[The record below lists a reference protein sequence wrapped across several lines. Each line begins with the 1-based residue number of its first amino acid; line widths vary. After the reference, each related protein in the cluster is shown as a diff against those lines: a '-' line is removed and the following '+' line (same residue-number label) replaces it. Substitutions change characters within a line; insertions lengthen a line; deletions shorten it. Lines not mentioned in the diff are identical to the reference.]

1 MLLADAANTVNESLE
16 TNNTR
21 ASAAVKVGAD
31 LQVTVITAPA
41 IAAAGGSINVADTT
55 GNQGAAPAA
64 ASSTGFYLSTNGAV
78 DAADVFL
85 GSRSI
90 GELPAGA
97 TSSATTVL
105 QIPANIAAGSY
116 FVIGVAD
123 WNGAVAETLETNNSR
138 SYAMPIGGDL
148 VVSTLTVSG
157 GGAANGPMTVTDTTK
172 NQGADCPAVRDGIL
186 FLDQFDLRRCGC
198 LDREPCRACA
208 RYWATSTAPTQL
220 TVPAGTLPG
229 TYWVI
234 AIADW
239 RTAITESAESNNTRT
254 YSFRV
259 GPDLIVN
266 TVTAPTSAV
275 AGTTIS
281 VTDMTW
287 NQGGDTAPASGTA
300 YYLSSN
306 GTLDPGD
313 VLLGTRTVP
322 LLGPGINQSGSVSL
336 VIPASTAA
344 GTYIIFAKADGND
357 SIAESIRNQQY
368 AHQEHLYNSWVA
380 VGDQRTA
387 KRSSCSR
394 APSWLLTS
402 TLQSPAL
409 SLFIRLRLY
418 VR

>member
-1 MLLADAANTVNESLE
+1 MNESLE

-21 ASAAVKVGAD
+21 SSAVVKVGAD

-41 IAAAGGSINVADTT
+41 FAAAGGSINVADTT
-55 GNQGAAPAA
+55 GNQGAAPAP
-64 ASSTGFYLSTNGAV
+64 ASSTGFYLSTNSAV
-78 DAADVFL
+78 DAADWFL
-85 GSRSI
+85 GSRSV

-105 QIPANIAAGSY
+105 QIPANMAAGSY
-116 FVIGVAD
+116 YVIGVAD
-123 WNGAVAETLETNNSR
+123 WNSAVAETLETNNSR
-138 SYAMPIGGDL
+138 YRAMPVGGDL
-148 VVSTLTVSG
+148 VVSNLTVSG
-157 GGAANGPMTVTDTTK
+157 GGAANGPMTITDTTK
-172 NQGADCPAVRDGIL
+172 NQGATVPQSETGFYVSINSTFDATDVFIGSRVVPALVP
-186 FLDQFDLRRCGC
+186 
-198 LDREPCRACA
+198 E
-208 RYWATSTAPTQL
+208 ATSTAPTQL
-220 TVPAGTLPG
+220 TVPAGTPPG

-234 AIADW
+234 AVADW
-239 RTAITESAESNNTRT
+239 RTALAESAESNNART

-322 LLGPGINQSGSVSL
+322 SLGPGISQSGSVSL

-344 GTYIIFAKADGND
+344 GTYIIFAKGDGND
-357 SIAESIRNQQY
+357 SIAESIETN
-368 AHQEHLYNSWVA
+368 NT
-380 VGDQRTA
+380 RT
-387 KRSSCSR
+387 RSISIT
-394 APSWLLTS
+394 AG
-402 TLQSPAL
+402 SP
-409 SLFIRLRLY
+409 
-418 VR
+418 

>member
-1 MLLADAANTVNESLE
+1 
-16 TNNTR
+16 
-21 ASAAVKVGAD
+21 
-31 LQVTVITAPA
+31 
-41 IAAAGGSINVADTT
+41 
-55 GNQGAAPAA
+55 
-64 ASSTGFYLSTNGAV
+64 
-78 DAADVFL
+78 
-85 GSRSI
+85 
-90 GELPAGA
+90 
-97 TSSATTVL
+97 
-105 QIPANIAAGSY
+105 
-116 FVIGVAD
+116 
-123 WNGAVAETLETNNSR
+123 
-138 SYAMPIGGDL
+138 MPIGGDL
-148 VVSTLTVSG
+148 VVSTLTLSG

-172 NQGADCPAVRDGIL
+172 NQGAAVPQSETGFYL
-186 FLDQFDLRRCGC
+186 LDQFDLRACGC

-208 RYWATSTAPTQL
+208 RVPGATSTAPTQL

-229 TYWVI
+229 SYYVI

-322 LLGPGINQSGSVSL
+322 LLGPGISQSGSVSL

-344 GTYIIFAKADGND
+344 GTYIIFAKSDGND
-357 SIAESIRNQQY
+357 SIAESIETN
-368 AHQEHLYNSWVA
+368 NT
-380 VGDQRTA
+380 RT
-387 KRSSCSR
+387 RSI
-394 APSWLLTS
+394 AITAG
-402 TLQSPAL
+402 SP
-409 SLFIRLRLY
+409 
-418 VR
+418 